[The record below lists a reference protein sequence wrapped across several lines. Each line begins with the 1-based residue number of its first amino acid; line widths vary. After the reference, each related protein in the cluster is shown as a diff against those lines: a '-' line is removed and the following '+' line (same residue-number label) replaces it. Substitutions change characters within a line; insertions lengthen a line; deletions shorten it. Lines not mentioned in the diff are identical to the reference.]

1 MTILIVS
8 LGLFV
13 LLLAVWLL
21 KVFSPKINFFASGL
35 DQKFSLA
42 EISVLWK
49 LANIIDM
56 EDPETIF
63 VSPAS
68 LEKCISNLIEKSR
81 RDGTEGSAETQN
93 FLGKLYKFRTKLELA
108 AENKRGLESS
118 RALSPGQRLR
128 LILKGS
134 GVFASRIVNNGRELI
149 ISIPI
154 QDGRI
159 KIPAEQWADKEVSV
173 YLWRKGDA
181 GYVFDSKVLS
191 AGVFWGQNVLYL
203 SHSENLLRAQK
214 RKSIRTECHIPAQLY
229 IIKEVVTDFAQV
241 ETAPGFKCFLE
252 DISSDGAMVRIGGKG
267 ISNIQI
273 KLQFELENSLIMMY
287 CLVRSVE
294 FNAASNQSRLH
305 LECLHI
311 EPAMRNT
318 ILSYVY
324 NVLPEDQKNA
334 EMALSQLEDEDK
346 KENQKAGG
354 EQGKNDA
361 NSSETNKGSNGSESF
376 SVEIPTAIDP
386 DFTAKTASEAVVDPL
401 SPIVDIENKSQL

>member
-81 RDGTEGSAETQN
+81 RDGTEGSSETQN

-128 LILKGS
+128 LIL
-134 GVFASRIVNNGRELI
+134 
-149 ISIPI
+149 
-154 QDGRI
+154 
-159 KIPAEQWADKEVSV
+159 
-173 YLWRKGDA
+173 
-181 GYVFDSKVLS
+181 
-191 AGVFWGQNVLYL
+191 
-203 SHSENLLRAQK
+203 
-214 RKSIRTECHIPAQLY
+214 
-229 IIKEVVTDFAQV
+229 
-241 ETAPGFKCFLE
+241 
-252 DISSDGAMVRIGGKG
+252 
-267 ISNIQI
+267 
-273 KLQFELENSLIMMY
+273 
-287 CLVRSVE
+287 
-294 FNAASNQSRLH
+294 
-305 LECLHI
+305 
-311 EPAMRNT
+311 RNMD
-318 ILSYVY
+318 Y
-324 NVLPEDQKNA
+324 
-334 EMALSQLEDEDK
+334 
-346 KENQKAGG
+346 GH
-354 EQGKNDA
+354 
-361 NSSETNKGSNGSESF
+361 
-376 SVEIPTAIDP
+376 
-386 DFTAKTASEAVVDPL
+386 
-401 SPIVDIENKSQL
+401 